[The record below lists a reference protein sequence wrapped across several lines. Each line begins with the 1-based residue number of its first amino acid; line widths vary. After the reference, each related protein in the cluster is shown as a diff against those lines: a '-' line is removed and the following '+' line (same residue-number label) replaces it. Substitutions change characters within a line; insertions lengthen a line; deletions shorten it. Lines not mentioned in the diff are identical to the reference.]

1 MGCSIPFV
9 YNTSVETN
17 QSFSFDDLL
26 ESEVSLDQIHD
37 EIAFLKI
44 NVEKQKLIYP
54 EDYRTEVTQLANSNY
69 IQLIPKSKSDTKS
82 KRPCL
87 KQQLKTPSVSLSQ
100 DLNRKRVHFV
110 EIQSKQTNQCRRT
123 TKKSKSKR
131 QRKSQDIRE
140 HINLDDIF

>member
-9 YNTSVETN
+9 YNTSVDTN

-37 EIAFLKI
+37 EIAFLRI
-44 NVEKQKLIYP
+44 NVEKQKQIYP
-54 EDYRTEVTQLANSNY
+54 EDYRTEVTPLANSNY
-69 IQLIPKSKSDTKS
+69 IQLIPISKSDTKS

-87 KQQLKTPSVSLSQ
+87 KQQLTTLPAPLTQ
-100 DLNRKRVHFV
+100 DVNPKRVHFV
-110 EIQSKQTNQCRRT
+110 EIQSKQTNQCRGGR
-123 TKKSKSKR
+123 KKSKNKR
-131 QRKSQDIRE
+131 QRKSEEIQE